1 MPPIAV
7 KPGSEDSVASFVLRS
22 RRPRADKGLTAVSLF
37 SGGGLSDAGYLAA
50 GYTLVVQAELE
61 SKRAAIGKANFPD
74 SEWVI
79 GDVRRR
85 VDQIVKAYR
94 DRESRPLDLLVA
106 TPPCQGLSSSNPSRG
121 KRASKEAR
129 KHARKNA
136 LLLRIIQ
143 VARRLKPRVI
153 VAENVRQILTHAVYW
168 NGTKRTVVDVL
179 KRELADYEFWHM
191 PIDVA
196 DYGVPQSRTRAVIV
210 GIRKTEMC
218 VPALLKA
225 QVAPIPA
232 PTHCDGGGDNYKN
245 WVSVR
250 KWCEARAYPSLDASE
265 ESKATSDDPLHNVP
279 WYDAERY
286 RLIADI
292 PKHSG
297 RSAYDNDTCPN
308 CRRKVRPTDK
318 AKCSHCKGVLWNRP
332 IKRGR
337 GRPRLIKGFQSSY
350 RRMRSDRPA
359 ATITTNSS
367 HVGSDWKIHP
377 YENRVLSARE
387 CADLQTVPR
396 WYRWHTAL
404 EGRQKYLVR
413 NLIGEALPPYFTFL
427 HGRVLASLLKT
438 GSVRRKALVTP
449 HDRLQSASD

>member
-1 MPPIAV
+1 MCPMPAAAT
-7 KPGSEDSVASFVLRS
+7 KPKANDDVMRFVMRT

-50 GYTLVVQAELE
+50 GYTLVVQSELE
-61 SKRAAIGKANFPD
+61 PERAAIGKSNFPD
-74 SEWVI
+74 SEWVV

-94 DRESRPLDLLVA
+94 QKESRPLDLLVA

-121 KRASKEAR
+121 KRASKDAR
-129 KHARKNA
+129 KNARKNA
-136 LLLRIIQ
+136 LLLRIIE
-143 VARRLKPRVI
+143 VARLLEPRVI

-168 NGTKRTVVDVL
+168 NGTKRTVVQVL
-179 KRELADYEFWHM
+179 KRELCDYEFWYM
-191 PIDVA
+191 PVDVA

-210 GIRKTEMC
+210 GIRKAEEC

-225 QVAPIPA
+225 AVAPIPA
-232 PTHCDGGGDNYKN
+232 PTHCDGGGDNYKP
-245 WVSVR
+245 WISVR
-250 KWCEARAYPSLDASE
+250 HWCEALAYPPLDASDA
-265 ESKATSDDPLHNVP
+265 SRATSGDPLHSVP

-297 RSAYDNDTCPN
+297 KSAYHNDKCPN
-308 CRRKVRPTDK
+308 CRRKVAVTDK
-318 AKCSHCKGVLWNRP
+318 ARCSRCQGILWNRP

-337 GRPRLIKGFQSSY
+337 GRPRLIKGFLSSY

-359 ATITTNSS
+359 STITTNSS

-387 CADLQTVPR
+387 CADIQTVPR
-396 WYRWHTAL
+396 WYNWRTAL
-404 EGRQKYLVR
+404 KGRQKYLIR
-413 NLIGEALPPYFTFL
+413 NLVGEALPPYFTYL
-427 HGRVLASLLKT
+427 HGKTLASLLKT
-438 GSVRRKALVTP
+438 GKVRRKQMVTLHP
-449 HDRLQSASD
+449 

>member
-1 MPPIAV
+1 MAAIV
-7 KPGSEDSVASFVLRS
+7 SKPKAADPVARFVLRTH
-22 RRPRADKGLTAVSLF
+22 RPRASKGLTAVSLF

-50 GYTLVVQAELE
+50 GYDLVVQAELE
-61 SKRAAIGKANFPD
+61 PKRAEIGRSNFPD
-74 SEWVI
+74 SNWIV
-79 GDVRRR
+79 GDVRKR
-85 VDQIVKAYR
+85 VNEIVRAYSAKH
-94 DRESRPLDLLVA
+94 DYPPTLLVA
-106 TPPCQGLSSSNPSRG
+106 TPPCQGMSSSNPSRG
-121 KRASKEAR
+121 KRATKNAH
-129 KHARKNA
+129 KNAKKNA

-143 VARRLKPRVI
+143 VARKLKPRAI

-179 KRELADYEFWHM
+179 KRELPEYEFWHM

-210 GIRKTEMC
+210 GIRKAEKC
-218 VPALLKA
+218 VAALRRA
-225 QVAPIPA
+225 QAAPIPA
-232 PTHCDGGGDNYKN
+232 PTHCDGGGDNYKP
-245 WVSVR
+245 WVTVR
-250 KWCEARAYPSLDASE
+250 QWCEARRYPALDAASE
-265 ESKATSDDPLHNVP
+265 DTASGKDALHNVP

-297 RSAYDNDTCPN
+297 KSAYDNNACPN
-308 CRRKVRPTDK
+308 CGRRVAAKDR
-318 AKCSHCKGVLWNRP
+318 AKCSHCDGVLWNRP
-332 IKRGR
+332 IVFGR
-337 GRPRLIKGFQSSY
+337 GRPRLIKGFLSSY

-396 WYRWHTAL
+396 WYKWHVAL
-404 EGRQKYLVR
+404 SGRQRYLIR
-413 NLIGEALPPYFTFL
+413 NLIGEALPPYFTCL
-427 HGRVLASLLKT
+427 HGRVLASLLTT
-438 GSVRRKALVTP
+438 GSTRATQLLTLP
-449 HDRLQSASD
+449 D

>member
-1 MPPIAV
+1 MSAMPAATV
-7 KPGSEDSVASFVLRS
+7 KPEAADPVARFVMRT
-22 RRPRADKGLTAVSLF
+22 RRPGASKGLTAVSLF

-50 GYTLVVQAELE
+50 GYRLVVQAELE
-61 SKRAAIGKANFPD
+61 PKRAEIGKSNFP
-74 SEWVI
+74 SAEWVI
-79 GDVRRR
+79 GDVRRK
-85 VDQIVKAYR
+85 VNDVVSAYKR
-94 DRESRPLDLLVA
+94 NETRQLDLLVA

-121 KRASKEAR
+121 KRATRDAQKNA
-129 KHARKNA
+129 KKNA

-143 VARRLKPRVI
+143 VARKLKPRAI

-179 KRELADYEFWHM
+179 KRELPEYDFWHM
-191 PIDVA
+191 TIDVA

-210 GIRKTEMC
+210 GIRRTEKC
-218 VPALLKA
+218 VAALRKA

-232 PTHCDGGGDNYKN
+232 PTHCDGGGDNYKP
-245 WVSVR
+245 WVTVR
-250 KWCEARAYPSLDASE
+250 QWCEARRYPTLDAVSIE
-265 ESKATSDDPLHNVP
+265 KATSKDPLHCVP
-279 WYDAERY
+279 WYEVERY

-308 CRRKVRPTDK
+308 CNRRVAASDR
-318 AKCSHCKGVLWNRP
+318 AKCSRCGGVLWNRP
-332 IKRGR
+332 IVRGR
-337 GRPRLIKGFQSSY
+337 GRPRLIKGFLSSY

-359 ATITTNSS
+359 STITTNSS

-396 WYRWHTAL
+396 WYNWRVAL
-404 EGRQKYLVR
+404 KGRQRYLVR
-413 NLIGEALPPYFTFL
+413 TLIGEALPPYFTCL

-438 GSVRRKALVTP
+438 GKVRPERFTANP
-449 HDRLQSASD
+449 DC

>member
-1 MPPIAV
+1 MPVVAAQPKAEDAV
-7 KPGSEDSVASFVLRS
+7 ARFVLRS
-22 RRPRADKGLTAVSLF
+22 RRPRANKGLTAVSLF

-50 GYTLVVQAELE
+50 GYSVVVQAELE
-61 SKRAAIGKANFPD
+61 PKRAEIGKANFPD
-74 SEWVI
+74 STWVI

-85 VDQIVKAYR
+85 VDQIVRAYR
-94 DRESRPLDLLVA
+94 KKEKRPLDLLVA

-121 KRASKEAR
+121 KRASEGAR
-129 KHARKNA
+129 KNARKNA

-168 NGTKRTVVDVL
+168 NGTKRTVVEVL
-179 KRELADYEFWHM
+179 KRELTDYEFWHM
-191 PIDVA
+191 AVDVA
-196 DYGVPQSRTRAVIV
+196 DFGVPQSRTRAVIV
-210 GIRKTEMC
+210 GIRKTEKC
-218 VPALLKA
+218 VAALVKA

-232 PTHCDGGGDNYKN
+232 PTHCDGGGDNYLE
-245 WVSVR
+245 WVSIR
-250 KWCEARAYPSLDASE
+250 QWCKARGYASLDASE
-265 ESKATSDDPLHNVP
+265 EAKATGKDPLHNVP

-297 RSAYDNDTCPN
+297 KSAYDNDTCPN
-308 CRRKVRPTDK
+308 CQRRVAAVDK
-318 AKCSHCKGVLWNRP
+318 AKCSRCKGVLWNRP

-337 GRPRLIKGFQSSY
+337 GRPRLIKGFLSSY

-396 WYRWHTAL
+396 WYGWRKAL
-404 EGRQKYLVR
+404 KSKQKYLVR

-438 GSVRRKALVTP
+438 GKVRCKVLVTP
-449 HDRLQSASD
+449 AQ